1 MEQILTA
8 LAQMQ
13 ANAPAASTTAPLQ
26 LSNPILQ
33 QLLSEAA
40 RPKPQ
45 FEAQAVLPP
54 NIAQMIAVQLK
65 KEMEASG
72 QGVQQ
77 PQPESQAVAADKQK
91 APRAEK
97 QQAPAANGPGPSR
110 MPGVGSAKGPAS
122 GSMVR
127 ESDIMDV
134 TGGKPWTKADAK
146 TKVEDKPK
154 PERSVLSLCKIMT
167 FEYVDNQMVEVYAR
181 VINKPGFKRKAPEA
195 PAKLPAKDDQEP
207 AFEEETTDAD
217 DDKDAPQSS
226 MKPPEPNG
234 FLAALSQAKF
244 AFYRTHRMT
253 IAAIGKRKQT
263 RMGDSSVNAAVK
275 GTSEEGHGGP
285 EATDDVA
292 KLHRESEAEA
302 LSPRRGAE
310 RPKSKP
316 LSRKKKRRCAEETVP
331 TPKVTPKRLKFSE
344 PEPDAS
350 EDPEEDGED
359 DDDQEEEV
367 EEPGSEDDDVFNGP
381 YALKDKP
388 RKQLKA
394 IEDKPPLA
402 LEDEAK
408 EARPAETPQSCG
420 LDSLPRDLGNKLKK
434 LSGDLL
440 ETLTGDFGSS
450 DVPHVIAI
458 LDGEQIYSLTDAFDV
473 LLDVEGELP
482 GILGEESKDAAS
494 KLTLRGKKILKR
506 WPQLLKARRGYSA
519 IPRIPGLLQ
528 PVQAK
533 KEEMGD

>member
-234 FLAALSQAKF
+234 HPPNDDRSNRQKEA
-244 AFYRTHRMT
+244 
-253 IAAIGKRKQT
+253 
-263 RMGDSSVNAAVK
+263 
-275 GTSEEGHGGP
+275 

-292 KLHRESEAEA
+292 KLHRESEEEA

-458 LDGEQIYSLTDAFDV
+458 LDGEQIYSLADAFDV